1 MEIETKIRK
10 WGNSYGLI
18 LPKNIVENQ
27 NLNENDTVLVN
38 VKPKK
43 VDLSVIFGIC
53 KFKKSTNEIIKEI
66 RRGYDK

>member
-18 LPKNIVENQ
+18 LPKNIVEDQ
-27 NLNENDTVLVN
+27 NLTENDVVLVD

-43 VDLSVIFGIC
+43 TDLSPIFGIC
-53 KFKKSTNEIIKEI
+53 KFKKSTKEIMKEI
-66 RRGYDK
+66 RVGYDI